1 MEKKKIIILE
11 VFVILLAVLFGYFS
25 FFDKLQETKLEN
37 EIKKVYS
44 MINNSDTDKIE
55 KRLNKTVTFG
65 DYAKVER
72 AFKDYTKDVLDI
84 VNAVNEANNDEQYLN
99 ILTVDNY
106 SEDGPD
112 FVNTLDYIDK
122 QRSNV
127 QNIYD
132 EYNEIF
138 SEEKAMS
145 YINEKKL
152 DDDFVALY
160 LENYD
165 KTYGDSELYNDL
177 YDTTSDIQNTLS
189 LDQIIIEFLVNN
201 QNAWDIAGGQIVFSN
216 DEVSQQYYMLIS

>member
-122 QRSNV
+122 QRNNV

-177 YDTTSDIQNTLS
+177 YDTTSDILNTLS
-189 LDQIIIEFLVNN
+189 LEQIIIEFLVNN